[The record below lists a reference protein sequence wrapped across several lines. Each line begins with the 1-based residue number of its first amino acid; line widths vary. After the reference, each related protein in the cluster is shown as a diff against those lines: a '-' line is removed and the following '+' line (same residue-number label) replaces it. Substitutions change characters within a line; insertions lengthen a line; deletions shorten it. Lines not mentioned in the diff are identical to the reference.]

1 MIPNQEYLEAIKR
14 KLDAMN
20 KVAGVDPSI
29 RPEQG
34 QVWGELKS
42 FDLMDWQGQS
52 SMNYLKSIGKN
63 PNLSDI

>member
-20 KVAGVDPSI
+20 KVAGVNPSI
-29 RPEQG
+29 KSEQG
-34 QVWGELKS
+34 QVWGEPKS
-42 FDLMDWQGQS
+42 FDVMDWQGQA

>member
-29 RPEQG
+29 RQEQG
-34 QVWGELKS
+34 QVWGEPKS
-42 FDLMDWQGQS
+42 FDMMDWQGQA

-63 PNLSDI
+63 PNLSNI

>member
-29 RPEQG
+29 KAEQG
-34 QVWGELKS
+34 QVWGEPKS
-42 FDLMDWQGQS
+42 FDMMDWQGQA

>member
-1 MIPNQEYLEAIKR
+1 MIPNQEYLESIKR

-34 QVWGELKS
+34 QVWGEPKS
-42 FDLMDWQGQS
+42 FDAMDWQGQA
-52 SMNYLKSIGKN
+52 SMN
-63 PNLSDI
+63 

>member
-34 QVWGELKS
+34 QVCGEPKS
-42 FDLMDWQGQS
+42 FDLMDWQGQA

>member
-20 KVAGVDPSI
+20 RTSGVDPSI
-29 RPEQG
+29 KPEQG
-34 QVWGELKS
+34 QVWGEPKS
-42 FDLMDWQGQS
+42 FDIMDWQGQA

>member
-20 KVAGVDPSI
+20 KASGVDPSI
-29 RPEQG
+29 RQEQG
-34 QVWGELKS
+34 QVWGEPKS
-42 FDLMDWQGQS
+42 FDMMDWQGQV

>member
-20 KVAGVDPSI
+20 KASGVDPSI
-29 RPEQG
+29 KPEQG
-34 QVWGELKS
+34 QVWGEPKS
-42 FDLMDWQGQS
+42 FDIMDWQGQA

>member
-20 KVAGVDPSI
+20 KVSGVDPSI
-29 RPEQG
+29 SQEQG
-34 QVWGELKS
+34 QVWGEPKS
-42 FDLMDWQGQS
+42 FDMMDWQGQA

>member
-1 MIPNQEYLEAIKR
+1 MIPNQEYLESIKR

-34 QVWGELKS
+34 QVWGEPKS
-42 FDLMDWQGQS
+42 FDAMDWQGQA

-63 PNLSDI
+63 PNRSDI